1 MLVVTPVNM
10 TDCSEMTGLDQAI
23 CMALDAHHGDSDKGD
38 AAYIRHPLRL
48 MEEMDTEEERIVAV
62 LHDVVEDSDT
72 ELEEINQQFS
82 SEVHDAVAVLTK
94 SEDEDYLEE
103 YIPKIATNPLARKVK
118 KADLKDNLDTTRLD
132 EIEESIVNNLK
143 KYHKSLK
150 KLKNR

>member
-1 MLVVTPVNM
+1 MSVVVPTNM
-10 TDCSEMTGLDQAI
+10 IDCSEMTGLDQAI
-23 CMALDAHHGDSDKGD
+23 CMALDAHHDDTDKGN

-94 SEDEDYLEE
+94 SEDADYLKE
-103 YIPKIATNPLARKVK
+103 YIPEIATNPLARKVK
-118 KADLKDNLDTTRLD
+118 QADLEDNLDTTRLD
-132 EIEESIVNNLK
+132 ELDESIINNLK
-143 KYHKSLK
+143 KYHESLDI
-150 KLKNR
+150 LKNS